1 MSTEYH
7 FGDEIVQ
14 YGPGNIGMIKY
25 QGPASPVPPAGPA
38 AAVRR
43 SFDVCLII
51 PLREEFDCA
60 RDVLRFDDPISDGS
74 YFLHPFSI
82 PGSSVTGIAV
92 VLFGVGLA
100 SSAVAATHLLSS
112 YDIRVL
118 ALVGIAG
125 ALSPELHL
133 GDVVIA
139 SSVDEYLHGA
149 KVRPD
154 ATGRGVE
161 FELGGTAWQATP
173 EIVTFAHNFRY
184 LADPDAGFRS
194 WRERAK
200 GRRDPRLA
208 AAIPAM
214 ADDYPDYLV
223 GTIATGEIVSAA
235 ESFAQWLRRT
245 NRLRAAIEME
255 AGGAARA
262 IYQERRAHL
271 IVVRGISDF
280 ADERKR
286 DMDAA
291 TAPDT
296 EFGAW
301 RRYAMCNAVDLFAAL
316 VASPQFPWPGPTLDR
331 PVPMTPPPV
340 QRAELWHEYRD
351 GP

>member
-25 QGPASPVPPAGPA
+25 QGPASPVPPADPA
-38 AAVRR
+38 AAMRR

-60 RDVLRFDDPISDGS
+60 RDILHFDDPISDGS

-173 EIVTFAHNFRY
+173 EIVTFATTSAIWLTRVPGSAHGAN
-184 LADPDAGFRS
+184 APKAAG
-194 WRERAK
+194 
-200 GRRDPRLA
+200 
-208 AAIPAM
+208 IP
-214 ADDYPDYLV
+214 
-223 GTIATGEIVSAA
+223 
-235 ESFAQWLRRT
+235 
-245 NRLRAAIEME
+245 
-255 AGGAARA
+255 
-262 IYQERRAHL
+262 
-271 IVVRGISDF
+271 
-280 ADERKR
+280 
-286 DMDAA
+286 
-291 TAPDT
+291 
-296 EFGAW
+296 
-301 RRYAMCNAVDLFAAL
+301 
-316 VASPQFPWPGPTLDR
+316 ASPQRFQQW
-331 PVPMTPPPV
+331 PMTIPTTWSARSPPV
-340 QRAELWHEYRD
+340 RS
-351 GP
+351 